1 MMHIVCMSFDLR
13 CVNDVSESDDLLS
26 MYSPGVIE
34 KAATV
39 TRKRKDPLCTFVHG
53 RSVALYVNRIRYT
66 RANVLSILTLK
77 CAAL

>member
-1 MMHIVCMSFDLR
+1 MMHIVCISFDLR
-13 CVNDVSESDDLLS
+13 YVNDVSESDDLLS
-26 MYSPGVIE
+26 MYSLGVIE

-39 TRKRKDPLCTFVHG
+39 TRKDPLCTFVHG